1 MKTTIKVVNSGSDTV
16 SVGIDKGVKLE
27 VGTHEYTLKNE
38 LADEVVRVSSVLDY
52 IEVQLITQSPT
63 LTPSTVDGELYIKVK
78 EELETAKASLV
89 TANED
94 LATANASLTASKA
107 ELKTANTS
115 LNASKAELKTAKAD
129 LAASKAELKT
139 VKGELTNALSE
150 IEALKKP

>member
-78 EELETAKASLV
+78 EEL
-89 TANED
+89 
-94 LATANASLTASKA
+94 ATANASLTASKA

-150 IEALKKP
+150 IEALKKQ